1 MDRSFLTNAQIV
13 EASRKFVCIRL
24 ATYEDAEEAEFLKQ
38 IFTGRSGE
46 LENTVFCLL
55 APDGKQRLSRA
66 HRGTNQVFRSPRE
79 MADEM
84 NEIAERYP
92 ARETDEAPA
101 LPQMKDF
108 RLGLNVA
115 SCDGL
120 PVVAVV
126 AEDQEQL
133 AELQTRLSPL
143 AFSPELAGRFAYASI
158 HDHDQL
164 KPISGDKPEA
174 GYVIIAPDEY
184 GITGKA
190 QQIIAADASADE
202 IAAALRDF
210 ADEFAAPAK
219 DHHQH
224 VRSGKEA
231 GIDWQTEIPVTD
243 PMANRAR
250 ERGGPGKGKKGGPP
264 PRRRKK

>member
-1 MDRSFLTNAQIV
+1 MDRSFLTNAWIV
-13 EASRKFVCIRL
+13 EASRNFVCIRL
-24 ATYEDAEEAEFLKQ
+24 ATYEDAEEAEFLKE
-38 IFTGRSGE
+38 IFAGRTGE

-55 APDGKQRLSRA
+55 GPDGRERLSRA
-66 HRGTNQVFRSPRE
+66 HRGTNQVFRTPRQMAAE
-79 MADEM
+79 MDK
-84 NEIAERYP
+84 IAEQYP

-115 SCDGL
+115 ACDGL

-133 AELQTRLSPL
+133 KELQTRLSPL
-143 AFSPELAGRFAYASI
+143 ALSPELAGRFAYASI

-174 GYVIIAPDEY
+174 GYLIIAPDEY
-184 GITGKA
+184 GIAGTA
-190 QQIIAADASADE
+190 QQVIAADASAEE
-202 IAAALRDF
+202 IASVLGDF
-210 ADEFAAPAK
+210 ADEFEPPAK

-250 ERGGPGKGKKGGPP
+250 QRGGPGKGKGGPP
-264 PRRRKK
+264 PRRRKR